1 MLTALRSPLA
11 PAAALVVSLLS
22 ASPVAAQVAAA
33 GSLTLQMAIDRALAA
48 NATIAAARLRGPI
61 NLANLAVARERLN
74 PEGSFELEK
83 ETPKEAYGIAVPLEL
98 GGKRARRIDVGEATV
113 RAGEAELAA
122 TVAQVR
128 NDVRR
133 AYFSQVLAESRL
145 MLLREQRDLSTR
157 ARDTAQARFD
167 TGSAPR
173 LEVMQ
178 AQLALAAAEN
188 EATAAEGTAS
198 AARAALNALLA
209 QPLDTPTGL
218 STNVDTGE
226 PLATPAAL
234 MLAQTASTELL
245 SLDRQIEE
253 QRARIGL
260 AQALRVPDLTPT
272 FTLTHRAE
280 PDFTYGWRAGAAITL
295 PLFTTHKAGVLVE
308 QTTLD
313 QLISQRQATLLRIQ
327 GDVTAASLRAQAQ
340 RQLFVR
346 YRDMII
352 PQAQQVEQLAQDSYQ
367 LGQTGISA
375 LLQALQATRDVR
387 LRSLDAIDQFQ
398 TALTDLERAIG
409 APLP

>member
-1 MLTALRSPLA
+1 MLTALTPRYRLFPGALLA
-11 PAAALVVSLLS
+11 LLL
-22 ASPVAAQVAAA
+22 PTVVAAQVAPV
-33 GSLTLQMAIDRALAA
+33 GSLTLQAAIDRAMAA

-61 NLANLAVARERLN
+61 NIANLAVARERLN
-74 PEGSFELEK
+74 PEGSVELEK
-83 ETPKEAYGIAVPLEL
+83 ETPKEAYGVAVPLEL
-98 GGKRARRIDVGEATV
+98 GGKRQRRIDVAQATI

-122 TVAQVR
+122 TVVQVR

-133 AYFSQVLAESRL
+133 AYFGQIVAEQRL
-145 MLLREQRDLSTR
+145 MILREQRDISMR

-167 TGSAPR
+167 AGDAPR

-198 AARAALNALLA
+198 AARSALNALLA
-209 QPLDTPTGL
+209 QPLDTQSQL
-218 STNVDTGE
+218 STTVDIM
-226 PLATPAAL
+226 PLAAPAAL
-234 MLAQTASTELL
+234 MLAQMASTELL
-245 SLDRQIEE
+245 SLDRQIEA
-253 QRARIGL
+253 QRARVAL
-260 AQALRVPDLTPT
+260 AQSLRVPDLTPT

-280 PDFTYGWRAGAAITL
+280 PDFSYGWRAGAAVTL
-295 PLFTTHKAGVLVE
+295 PLFTTHRAGVQVE

-313 QLISQRQATLLRIQ
+313 QLTAQRQATVLRIQ
-327 GDVTAASLRAQAQ
+327 GDVTAAAQRAQAQ
-340 RQLFVR
+340 RELFVR
-346 YRDMII
+346 YRDEII
-352 PQAQQVEQLAQDSYQ
+352 PQAQQVEQLAQDAYQ
-367 LGQTGISA
+367 LGQTGIAA

>member
-1 MLTALRSPLA
+1 MLTALTPRYSLFPGALLA
-11 PAAALVVSLLS
+11 LLL
-22 ASPVAAQVAAA
+22 PTVVAAQVAPV
-33 GSLTLQMAIDRALAA
+33 GSLTLQAAIDRAMAA

-61 NLANLAVARERLN
+61 NIANLAVARERLN
-74 PEGSFELEK
+74 PEGSVELEK
-83 ETPKEAYGIAVPLEL
+83 ETPKEAYGVAVPLEL
-98 GGKRARRIDVGEATV
+98 GGKRQRRIDVAQATI

-133 AYFSQVLAESRL
+133 AYFGQIVAEQRL
-145 MLLREQRDLSTR
+145 MILREQRDISMR

-167 TGSAPR
+167 AGDAPR

-198 AARAALNALLA
+198 AARSALNALLA
-209 QPLDTPTGL
+209 QPLDTQSQL
-218 STNVDTGE
+218 STTVDIM
-226 PLATPAAL
+226 PLAAPAAL
-234 MLAQTASTELL
+234 MLAQMASTELL
-245 SLDRQIEE
+245 SLDRQIEA
-253 QRARIGL
+253 QRARVAL
-260 AQALRVPDLTPT
+260 AQSLRVPDLTPT

-280 PDFTYGWRAGAAITL
+280 PDFSYGWRAGAAVTL
-295 PLFTTHKAGVLVE
+295 PLFTTHRAGVQVE

-313 QLISQRQATLLRIQ
+313 QLTAQRQATVLRIQ
-327 GDVTAASLRAQAQ
+327 GDVTAAAQRAQAQ
-340 RQLFVR
+340 RELFVR
-346 YRDMII
+346 YRDEII
-352 PQAQQVEQLAQDSYQ
+352 PQAQQVEQLAQDAYQ
-367 LGQTGISA
+367 LGQTGIAA